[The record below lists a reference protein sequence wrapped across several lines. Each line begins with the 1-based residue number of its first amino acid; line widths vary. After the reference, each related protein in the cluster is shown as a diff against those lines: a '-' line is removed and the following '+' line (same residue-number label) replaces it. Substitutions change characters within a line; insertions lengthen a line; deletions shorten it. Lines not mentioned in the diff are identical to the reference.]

1 MSTEVEILN
10 VAIGI
15 ILALITTLCFNLG
28 IVFQKKGLSQGSKN
42 GTEIRLEDG
51 FKSVIKTF
59 IKLFKNKSWAFGAI
73 IGIVGWIPYI
83 ISIGL
88 VGIIVTEPVMATGFI
103 FFVIA
108 ANRILHEKVGIIEYM
123 AIAMLTISPILIALA
138 GISDIEID
146 LIGIIP
152 SRSIFLAITVSI
164 SIGSI
169 LIAKRKRNSPVE
181 GLLIMFGGAIL
192 FALGGVSTNIL
203 AQALLQANE
212 TFHWYDIFQLPF
224 GIFWFF
230 LTSSYPY
237 LWVFL
242 GFWMMAVFNLAS
254 VPYYQ
259 GGFQK
264 GKILI
269 MYPILDSIALLLPI
283 FAGLIVFQQTFKYYW
298 LFFLAVILILIAT
311 FILSKYQVAIEK
323 MEVENQL
330 NESQ

>member
-1 MSTEVEILN
+1 MATEVEILN
-10 VAIGI
+10 VIIGI

-28 IVFQKKGLSQGSKN
+28 IVFQKKGLTQGSKN

-59 IKLFKNKSWAFGAI
+59 IKLFKNKSWALGAI
-73 IGIVGWIPYI
+73 IGIIGWIPYI

-123 AIAMLTISPILIALA
+123 AIGMLTLSPILIALA

-146 LIGIIP
+146 LTGFIP
-152 SRSIFLAITVSI
+152 SLSIFLVVTVSI

-169 LIAKRKRNSPVE
+169 LIAKRKRNSPIE

-212 TFHWYDIFQLPF
+212 TFHWYDILQLPF

-230 LTSSYPY
+230 FTASYPY

-283 FAGLIVFQQTFKYYW
+283 FAGLIVFQQTFKFYW
-298 LFFLAVILILIAT
+298 LFFLAVVLIVIAT

-323 MEVENQL
+323 MEVENQI
-330 NESQ
+330 NNSQ

>member
-152 SRSIFLAITVSI
+152 SLSIFLAITVSI

-212 TFHWYDIFQLPF
+212 SFHWYDIFQLPF

>member
-1 MSTEVEILN
+1 M
-10 VAIGI
+10 
-15 ILALITTLCFNLG
+15 ITTFCFNLG
-28 IVFQKKGLSQGSKN
+28 IVYQKKGLSQGKKN
-42 GTEIRLEDG
+42 GSEIKLEDG

-59 IKLFKNKSWAFGAI
+59 IRLFKNKSWAFGAI
-73 IGIVGWIPYI
+73 IGIIGWIPYI

-108 ANRILHEKVGIIEYM
+108 ANRILNEKVGIIEYM
-123 AIAMLTISPILIALA
+123 AIGMLTVSPILIALA
-138 GISDIEID
+138 GISDINID
-146 LIGIIP
+146 LIGFIP
-152 SRSIFLAITVSI
+152 SLIIFLAITISI
-164 SIGSI
+164 SMLSI
-169 LIAKRKRNSPVE
+169 FFAKKRRNSNIE

-203 AQALLQANE
+203 AQALLQANQS
-212 TFHWYDIFQLPF
+212 FNWYDIFQLPF
-224 GIFWFF
+224 GIFWF
-230 LTSSYPY
+230 LITSSYPY
-237 LWVFL
+237 LWVFI
-242 GFWMMAVFNLAS
+242 GFWMMAIFNLLS

-283 FAGLIVFQQTFKYYW
+283 FAGLFIFQQTFKNYF
-298 LFFLAVILILIAT
+298 LFILAVILILIAS

-323 MEVENQL
+323 MEK
-330 NESQ
+330 

>member
-1 MSTEVEILN
+1 
-10 VAIGI
+10 
-15 ILALITTLCFNLG
+15 LITTFCFNLG
-28 IVFQKKGLSQGSKN
+28 IVYQKKGLSQGKKN
-42 GTEIRLEDG
+42 GSEIKLEDG

-59 IKLFKNKSWAFGAI
+59 IRLFKNKSWAFGAI
-73 IGIVGWIPYI
+73 IGIIGWIPYI

-108 ANRILHEKVGIIEYM
+108 ANRILNEKVGIIEYM
-123 AIAMLTISPILIALA
+123 AIGMLTVSPILIALA
-138 GISDIEID
+138 GISDINID
-146 LIGIIP
+146 LIGFIP
-152 SRSIFLAITVSI
+152 SLIIFLAITISI
-164 SIGSI
+164 SMLSI
-169 LIAKRKRNSPVE
+169 FFAKKRRNSNIE

-203 AQALLQANE
+203 AQALLQANQS
-212 TFHWYDIFQLPF
+212 FNWYDIFQLPF
-224 GIFWFF
+224 GIFWF
-230 LTSSYPY
+230 LITSSYPY
-237 LWVFL
+237 LWVFI
-242 GFWMMAVFNLAS
+242 GFWMMAIFNLLS

-283 FAGLIVFQQTFKYYW
+283 FAGLFIFQQTFKNYF
-298 LFFLAVILILIAT
+298 LFILAVILILIAS

-323 MEVENQL
+323 MEK
-330 NESQ
+330 

>member
-1 MSTEVEILN
+1 MSAEVEIIN
-10 VAIGI
+10 VILGI
-15 ILALITTLCFNLG
+15 VLALVTTLCFNLG
-28 IVFQKKGLSQGSKN
+28 IVYQKKGLSQGSQS
-42 GTEIRLEDG
+42 GTEIKLEDG

-59 IKLFKNKSWAFGAI
+59 IKLFKNKSWAFGAL
-73 IGIVGWIPYI
+73 IGIIGWIPYI

-138 GISDIEID
+138 GISDVEID
-146 LIGIIP
+146 LIGFIP
-152 SRSIFLAITVSI
+152 SLIIFLTISVSI
-164 SIGSI
+164 SIIS
-169 LIAKRKRNSPVE
+169 LFYAKKKRNSAIE

-203 AQALLQANE
+203 AQAFIQANDS
-212 TFHWYDIFQLPF
+212 FHWYDIFQLPF

-230 LTSSYPY
+230 FTSSYPY
-237 LWVFL
+237 LWVFI
-242 GFWMMAVFNLAS
+242 GFWMMAFFNLLS

-283 FAGLIVFQQTFKYYW
+283 FAGLIVFQQTFKCYW
-298 LFFLAVILILIAT
+298 LFIIAVILILIASL
-311 FILSKYQVAIEK
+311 ILSKYQVAIEQ
-323 MEVENQL
+323 MES
-330 NESQ
+330 ES

>member
-59 IKLFKNKSWAFGAI
+59 IKLFKNKNWAFGAI

-123 AIAMLTISPILIALA
+123 AIGMLTLSPILIALA

-152 SRSIFLAITVSI
+152 SLSIFLAITVSI

-212 TFHWYDIFQLPF
+212 TFYWYDIFQLPF

-230 LTSSYPY
+230 FTSSYPY

>member
-1 MSTEVEILN
+1 MSSEVEIVN
-10 VAIGI
+10 VILGI

-28 IVFQKKGLSQGSKN
+28 IVYQKKGLSQGRKH
-42 GTEIRLEDG
+42 GAEINLEDG

-59 IKLFKNKSWAFGAI
+59 IKLLKNKSWAFGAI
-73 IGIVGWIPYI
+73 LGIIGWIPYI

-108 ANRILHEKVGIIEYM
+108 ANRILHEKVGIVEYL
-123 AIAMLTISPILIALA
+123 AIGMLTVSPLLIALA

-146 LIGIIP
+146 LIGFIP
-152 SRSIFLAITVSI
+152 SLSIFLIINVSI
-164 SIGSI
+164 SILSI
-169 LIAKRKRNSPVE
+169 LYAKKKRNSALE

-203 AQALLQANE
+203 AQAFIQANNS
-212 TFHWYDIFQLPF
+212 FHWYDIFQLPF
-224 GIFWFF
+224 GIIWFL

-237 LWVFL
+237 LWVFI
-242 GFWMMAVFNLAS
+242 GFWMMAIFNLLS

-283 FAGLIVFQQTFKYYW
+283 FAGLLVFQQTFANYW
-298 LFFLAVILILIAT
+298 LFALAVILILIAS

-323 MEVENQL
+323 ME
-330 NESQ
+330 

>member
-1 MSTEVEILN
+1 MTTEVEIIN
-10 VAIGI
+10 VIIGI
-15 ILALITTLCFNLG
+15 ILALVTTLCFNLG
-28 IVFQKKGLSQGSKN
+28 IVYQKKGLSQGRKN
-42 GTEIRLEDG
+42 GTEIKLEDG

-59 IKLFKNKSWAFGAI
+59 ITLFKNKSWAFGAI
-73 IGIVGWIPYI
+73 IGIIGWIPYI

-108 ANRILHEKVGIIEYM
+108 ANRILHEKVGIIEYI
-123 AIAMLTISPILIALA
+123 AIGMLTISPILIAFA

-146 LIGIIP
+146 LISFIP
-152 SRSIFLAITVSI
+152 SLTIFLAITVSI
-164 SIGSI
+164 SFISI
-169 LIAKRKRNSPVE
+169 FYAKNHRNSALE

-203 AQALLQANE
+203 AQALIQAND
-212 TFHWYDIFQLPF
+212 TFHWYIIFELPF
-224 GIFWFF
+224 GIFWFLF
-230 LTSSYPY
+230 TSSYPY
-237 LWVFL
+237 LWVFI
-242 GFWMMAVFNLAS
+242 GFWMMAVFNLLS

-283 FAGLIVFQQTFKYYW
+283 FAGLLVFQQTFKYYG
-298 LFFLAVILILIAT
+298 LFILAVILIIIAS

-323 MEVENQL
+323 MEEENQ
-330 NESQ
+330 NNNFE

>member
-152 SRSIFLAITVSI
+152 SLSIFLAITVSI

-212 TFHWYDIFQLPF
+212 SFHWYDIFQLPF
-224 GIFWFF
+224 GIFWFLF
-230 LTSSYPY
+230 TSSYPY